1 MSETMEPAPPGLVY
15 VSDEEPGFRR
25 RRAGRGFYYLDAGGR
40 RLDTPD
46 QLERIRRLAV
56 PPAWTD
62 VWICRSARGHLQATG
77 RDARGRKQ
85 YRYHAEWRLFR
96 DRVKFDRMLEFGLA
110 LPGIRRRVDADLKE
124 RGLSRDR
131 VVALVVRLL
140 ETSLVRVGNEE
151 YARDNGSY
159 GLTTLRDR
167 HARFNGQSL
176 VLSFNGKSGREY
188 KTTVSDARLARAVRR
203 CQELPGQLLF
213 QYIDDDNEVRP
224 VRSEDVNDYLRETS
238 GLDVTAK
245 DYRTWV
251 GTLLA
256 SAALANL
263 PAPTSERRA
272 TTAVNQVIEAVS
284 NELGNTPAVCRASY
298 VHPDVIEEFRVGRLA
313 QQWAKAATS
322 SPRGLIPEERR
333 LVGLLRGFE
342 RARARAARR
351 AA

>member
-15 VSDEEPGFRR
+15 ASDEEPGLRR
-25 RRAGRGFYYLDAGGR
+25 KRAGRGFYYVDASGKR
-40 RLDTPD
+40 VDAPT

-62 VWICRSARGHLQATG
+62 VWICRSERGHLQATG

-85 YRYHAEWRLFR
+85 YRYHSEWRPFR
-96 DRVKFDRMLEFGLA
+96 DRVKFERMLEFGLA
-110 LPGIRRRVDADLKE
+110 LPAIRRRVDADLAE
-124 RGLSRDR
+124 RALSRDR
-131 VVALVVRLL
+131 VVALVIRLL

-167 HARFNGQSL
+167 HARFEGQSL
-176 VLSFNGKSGREY
+176 VLCFTGKSGREY
-188 KTTVSDARLARAVRR
+188 KTTVSDPRLARAVRR

-213 QYIDDDNEVRP
+213 QYVDDDEVRP
-224 VRSEDVNDYLRETS
+224 VRSEDVNDYLRDTS

-256 SAALANL
+256 SAALASL
-263 PAPTSERRA
+263 PVPTSERRA
-272 TTAVNQVIEAVS
+272 TTSVNQVIDAVS
-284 NELGNTPAVCRASY
+284 HELGNTPAVCRASY
-298 VHPDVIEEFRVGRLA
+298 VHPDVIEEFRAGRLA
-313 QQWAKAATS
+313 QEWAKAATRG
-322 SPRGLIPEERR
+322 PRGLIPEERR
-333 LVGLLRGFE
+333 LVGVLRGFE